1 MLFLQQLP
9 VHRYTGKLTAERKN
23 LEEDM
28 KKT

>member
-9 VHRYTGKLTAERKN
+9 LHWYTGKLTAGRKN